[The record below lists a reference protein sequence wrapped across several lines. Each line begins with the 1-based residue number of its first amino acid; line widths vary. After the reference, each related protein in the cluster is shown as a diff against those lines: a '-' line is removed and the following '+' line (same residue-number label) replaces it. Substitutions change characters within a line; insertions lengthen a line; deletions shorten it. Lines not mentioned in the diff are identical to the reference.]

1 MSDITITATS
11 VKKTAT
17 TVTEE
22 GIAGETITAGQA
34 VYKDQADNNK
44 LKLADANLSLAASRA
59 IGVALHAATLDQPLE
74 YAVSGDVTYGSGL
87 TAGVV
92 YVVSATAGAVAP
104 SADLDTN
111 STWYATI
118 LGVASSTSNLK
129 LAIKAGNAI
138 NA

>member
-11 VKKTAT
+11 VKKTTT

-22 GIAGETITAGQA
+22 GIAGGTITAGMP
-34 VYKDQADNNK
+34 VYKDQADSNK
-44 LKLADANLSLAASRA
+44 LKAADSDLSLAASRA
-59 IGVALHAATLDQPLE
+59 VGIALHAATLDQPLE
-74 YAVSGDVTYGSGL
+74 YATGGDVTYGSGL

-104 SADLDTN
+104 TADLDTN
-111 STWYATI
+111 TTWYATI

-129 LAIKAGNAI
+129 LSIKAGNAI